1 MATNPYFNK
10 FKNKQEQTLVQDIVD
25 ESIKIHGV
33 DMVYAL
39 RSLQNEDELFGEDR
53 LPKFEDGREIEMYVE
68 SYDGFEGE
76 GEVMTQFGLDI
87 KDEMTLTF
95 SKRRFSEVFA
105 DKTNIK
111 YPREGDL
118 IYFPLMD
125 GIFEVNFVEREQNF
139 FNFGKTF
146 TYQVKCSLY
155 KYSGD
160 QLDTGFDRIDGVTSN
175 AINQLVYTEFSG
187 GSGEFQEGETVNI
200 ITFAGAT
207 GATMEVVVWQ
217 GSTTDV
223 MESFLVSGSLT
234 GERIVGQ
241 SSNANRVIS
250 TIGFTADYFAKDAFE
265 DNTEF
270 MRAGLNIFDFT
281 DQDPFSEGDI

>member
-10 FKNKQEQTLVQDIVD
+10 FKSTAEQRLVQDIVD

-33 DMVYAL
+33 DMVYAI

-53 LPKFEDGREIEMYVE
+53 LPKFQDGRELEMYVD
-68 SYDGFEGE
+68 SYDGFEGQ

-87 KDEMTLTF
+87 KDEMTLTV
-95 SKRRFSEVFA
+95 SKKRFSEVFA
-105 DKTNIK
+105 DKTDIK

-146 TYQVKCSLY
+146 TYQIKVSLY
-155 KYSGD
+155 KYSGE
-160 QLDTGFDRIDGVTSN
+160 QLDTGFDQIDGVTSN
-175 AINQLVYTEFSG
+175 AMNQLVNTTFSG
-187 GSGEFQEGETVNI
+187 GVGEFIEGETVNI

-217 GSTTDV
+217 GSTADV
-223 MESFLVSGSLT
+223 LESFLVSGSIT
-234 GERIVGQ
+234 GERIIGQ
-241 SSNANRVIS
+241 SSNANRVID
-250 TIGFTADYFAKDAFE
+250 TIGFTADYFAKDTME

-270 MRAGLNIFDFT
+270 MRESHNIFDFT